1 MALNDSNNDFVQLA
15 TVTIV
20 YTLQH
25 QSFSFQGLCNGQSR
39 KRPTD
44 RGGENIFG
52 SLCGSLFKG
61 IIQHVYNSG
70 DGGDIEARYRG
81 E

>member
-1 MALNDSNNDFVQLA
+1 MASNNSNNDFAQLG
-15 TVTIV
+15 TVIIIN
-20 YTLQH
+20 TLLH
-25 QSFSFQGLCNGQSR
+25 KTFSFQGLCNGQSR

-52 SLCGSLFKG
+52 SLSGSLFKG
-61 IIQHVYNSG
+61 IIQHKYNSG
-70 DGGDIEARYRG
+70 NGGDIEARYRG

>member
-15 TVTIV
+15 TVTNV
-20 YTLQH
+20 KTLLNQT
-25 QSFSFQGLCNGQSR
+25 FSFQGLCNGQSR

-44 RGGENIFG
+44 RGGKNIFA
-52 SLCGSLFKG
+52 SLCHSSYT
-61 IIQHVYNSG
+61 QYNAG
-70 DGGDIEARYRG
+70 DGGDIEACYRG